1 MLERNAWIFRA
12 SLFGETKFPTLLG
25 LKTNGVQQGAAV
37 NAPPALFFKGAARC
51 GSTDVVQNK
60 ALSANP
66 LLSNALNLH
75 SQKCQYPQACALS
88 ARGARRSAQAC
99 VHTHFW

>member
-37 NAPPALFFKGAARC
+37 NAPPVLFFKGAARC
-51 GSTDVVQNK
+51 GSTEQQCICSTNPKKHNK
-60 ALSANP
+60 KKINGFCAIKTKCRQSLHFVFMAQRMN
-66 LLSNALNLH
+66 LLS
-75 SQKCQYPQACALS
+75 
-88 ARGARRSAQAC
+88 
-99 VHTHFW
+99 V